1 MHTQL
6 ETTVGHHPH
15 PPHTEEPE
23 HQDESHQLRRVGTL
37 DRAALHLGLALV
49 RWGRRPIKGERS
61 ERLAFNREVHEARRE
76 MERARAAHQAYNLTR
91 IR

>member
-15 PPHTEEPE
+15 PPHTETELTT
-23 HQDESHQLRRVGTL
+23 ESHQLRRVGTL

-49 RWGRRPIKGERS
+49 RWGRRPLKGERS

>member
-6 ETTVGHHPH
+6 ETTVGHHQH
-15 PPHTEEPE
+15 PPHTEAELTT
-23 HQDESHQLRRVGTL
+23 ESHQLRRVGTL

>member
-6 ETTVGHHPH
+6 ETTVGHHQH
-15 PPHTEEPE
+15 PPHTE
-23 HQDESHQLRRVGTL
+23 HTGHTESHQLRRVGPL

-49 RWGRRPIKGERS
+49 RWGRRPLKGERS

>member
-1 MHTQL
+1 MHTEL
-6 ETTVGHHPH
+6 ETTAGLHTH
-15 PPHTEEPE
+15 PPQSDHVET
-23 HQDESHQLRRVGTL
+23 HQLRRVGTL

-61 ERLAFNREVHEARRE
+61 ERLAFNREIHEARRE
-76 MERARAAHQAYNLTR
+76 MERVRAEHEAMTAAAR